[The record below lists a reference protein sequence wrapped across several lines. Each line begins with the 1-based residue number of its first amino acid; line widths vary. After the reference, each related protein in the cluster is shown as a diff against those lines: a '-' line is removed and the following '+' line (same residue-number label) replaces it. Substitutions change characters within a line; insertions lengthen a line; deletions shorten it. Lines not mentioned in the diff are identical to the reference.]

1 MVAYWNQQVS
11 AQNKEYA
18 MQGFYARL
26 RVTSNHDIEL
36 QDCVESV
43 VNRLEASTT
52 SESQPGMLLGK
63 IQSGKTRGFLGIIA
77 KSFDRDYDIALVLT
91 KGTRTLAQ
99 QTVSRISHDFKEFIK
114 DDLIAVYDIMEMP
127 SPLTRSEMKR
137 KIIIVAKK
145 EVHNLN
151 RVISFFNNPTYN
163 GLLNKK
169 VLLVDDEADMASVR
183 FVPKRGSKD
192 DYSQGSIAQIMDNLR
207 QLVPKISFLQVTA
220 TPYALYLQPEEY
232 VASPSN
238 PFAFFSPK
246 KPSFTEIL
254 PIHGGY
260 VGGDDYFGEH
270 PGDDP
275 RNYLYVPVLEQEHN
289 ALRSDDGRAIRS
301 DRIWTSQNINIL
313 RESIMNFL
321 VAVVIRRW
329 QQAEQELRP
338 GKYAMIIHNDTQKAA
353 HRWQFETVEK
363 IRLAFEAGAK
373 NNEAQF
379 DALFNRSFDNISKSV
394 IAHAGRLPSRDAT
407 NTAVKELV
415 LDGDLIAQKV
425 NSDVQVASLLDPET
439 AELKLRT
446 PANIFIGGSL
456 LDRGITI
463 PSLISFYYGR
473 NPKRMQAD
481 TVLQHSRMYG
491 NRDRQDLAVTR
502 FYTSQAVYDRL
513 KQIDSLER
521 ALRDE
526 FVEKGP
532 EASVVFIQSD
542 SRFGITPCAPNKVAM
557 SDITTVRSSQFYAPI
572 HFDTISNK
580 KTTAAL
586 HDIDQKLSQ
595 YQSEGQ
601 LNSIPLESAIEL
613 VLLAQNAITLAGKS
627 FDWEAMTSLLSYYSR
642 NADNS
647 EVKLLVARNREIDRE
662 KTFDKTGRSIIGGQ
676 SIRDKVLG
684 QRKEPVLALIRQKGV
699 DLNWGGNMAFWWPVL
714 VSPAETAPC
723 VFSSKK

>member
-1 MVAYWNQQVS
+1 
-11 AQNKEYA
+11 

-26 RVTSNHDIEL
+26 RDTSKHDTDL
-36 QDCVESV
+36 QDCIESV
-43 VNRLEASTT
+43 VNRLEDSNT
-52 SESQPGMLLGK
+52 SENKPGMLLGK

-77 KSFDRDYDIALVLT
+77 KAFDRDYDIAVVLT

-127 SPLTRSEMKR
+127 SPLTRSELKR
-137 KIIIVAKK
+137 KIIIIAKK
-145 EVHNLN
+145 EVNNLK
-151 RVISFFNNPTYN
+151 RVISFFSNPSYD
-163 GLLNKK
+163 GLLTKK
-169 VLLVDDEADMASVR
+169 ALLVDDEADMASVR
-183 FVPKRGSKD
+183 FVPKKGSKD
-192 DYSQGSIAQIMDNLR
+192 DYSQGSIAQIMDDLR
-207 QLVPKISFLQVTA
+207 ELVPNISFLQVTA

-232 VASPSN
+232 VASASN
-238 PFAFFSPK
+238 PFAFFAPK
-246 KPSFTEIL
+246 KPIFTELL

-260 VGGDDYFGEH
+260 VGGHDYFGEH
-270 PGDDP
+270 AGNDP
-275 RNYLYVPVLEQEHN
+275 RNYLFIPVLEQEHN

-301 DRIWTSQNINIL
+301 DRIWTSQNIQIL

-329 QQAEQELRP
+329 QQIDQELRP
-338 GKYAMIIHNDTQKAA
+338 AKYAMIIHNDTQKAA

-363 IRLAFEAGAK
+363 IRVAFEIGAK
-373 NNEAQF
+373 NDEAKFNELYAK
-379 DALFNRSFDNISKSV
+379 SFENISTSV
-394 IAHAGRLPSRDAT
+394 IAHGGRIPSKAST
-407 NTAVKELV
+407 KEALKELI

-513 KQIDSLER
+513 KQIDSLET

-526 FVEKGP
+526 FIEKGAD
-532 EASVVFIQSD
+532 ASVVFIQSD
-542 SRFGITPCAPNKVAM
+542 SRAGIAPCAPNKVAM
-557 SDITTVRSSQFYAPI
+557 SDITTIRSSQFYAPI
-572 HFDTISNK
+572 HFDTSPNSKAKKALNDLDLLMQPYNKEGVLNNIS
-580 KTTAAL
+580 
-586 HDIDQKLSQ
+586 
-595 YQSEGQ
+595 
-601 LNSIPLESAIEL
+601 LETAIEL
-613 VLLAQNAITLAGKS
+613 VSIAKNAIILTGRS
-627 FDWEAMTSLLSYYSR
+627 FDWDAMTSLLSYYTR
-642 NADNS
+642 IADDS
-647 EVKLLVARNREIDRE
+647 EVKLLVARNREIDRD
-662 KTFDKTGRSIIGGQ
+662 KTHDKTGRSIIGGE
-676 SIRDKVLG
+676 SIRQTVLEP
-684 QRKEPVLALIRQKGV
+684 RKEPVLALIRQDAVK
-699 DLNWGGNMAFWWPVL
+699 LNWSGNMPFWWPVI
-714 VSPAETAPC
+714 VSPADTAPC

>member
-1 MVAYWNQQVS
+1 
-11 AQNKEYA
+11 

-26 RVTSNHDIEL
+26 RVTSKHDTEL
-36 QDCVESV
+36 QECVERV

-52 SESQPGMLLGK
+52 SENQPGMLLGK

-77 KSFDRDYDIALVLT
+77 KSFDRDYDIAVVLT

-127 SPLTRSEMKR
+127 SPLTRSELKR

-145 EVHNLN
+145 EVNNLN
-151 RVISFFNNPTYN
+151 RVIGFFNNPDYI

-183 FVPKRGSKD
+183 FVPKRGHKD

-207 QLVPKISFLQVTA
+207 DLVPQISFLQVTA

-232 VASPSN
+232 IASPSN
-238 PFAFFSPK
+238 PFVFFAPK

-254 PIHGGY
+254 PVHGGY
-260 VGGDDYFGEH
+260 VGGEDYFGEH
-270 PGDDP
+270 PDVDP
-275 RNYLYVPVLEQEHN
+275 RNYLYVPVQEQEHN
-289 ALRSDDGRAIRS
+289 ALRSDDGRAIRT

-321 VAVVIRRW
+321 AAVVIRRW
-329 QQAEQELRP
+329 QQTEQELRP

-353 HRWQFETVEK
+353 HRWQFDTVEK
-363 IRLAFEAGAK
+363 IRLAFEAGARDDEQRF
-373 NNEAQF
+373 NE
-379 DALFNRSFDNISKSV
+379 LFSKSFDNISKSV
-394 IAHAGRLPSRDAT
+394 IANAGRLPDKEFTKA
-407 NTAVKELV
+407 AVIELI
-415 LDGDLIAQKV
+415 LDGDLIVQKV

-513 KQIDSLER
+513 KQIDTLEK

-526 FVEKGP
+526 FVEKGA

-542 SRFGITPCAPNKVAM
+542 SKSGITPCAPNKVAM
-557 SDITTVRSSQFYAPI
+557 SNITTIRSSQFYTPI
-572 HFDTISNK
+572 HFDTLAGQKAKRALAEIDEK
-580 KTTAAL
+580 VDQYQQEGIL
-586 HDIDQKLSQ
+586 HDIS
-595 YQSEGQ
+595 
-601 LNSIPLESAIEL
+601 LETAIEL
-613 VLLAQNAITLAGKS
+613 VTLTQGAIALTGKS
-627 FDWEAMTSLLSYYSR
+627 FEWEAMTSLFSYYSK

-647 EVKLLVARNREIDRE
+647 GVKLLVARDREIDRQ
-662 KTFDKTGRSIIGGQ
+662 KTADKTGRSIIGGQ
-676 SIRDKVLG
+676 SIRDLVVER
-684 QRKEPVLALIRQKGV
+684 RKEPVLALIRQKGK
-699 DLNWGGNMAFWWPVL
+699 DYNWSGNMAFWWPVI